1 MKIKLYFGALF
12 LMLIYF
18 GTFQEQVS
26 RTNQEI
32 VLEFVDTK
40 INKQEISSTITNIK
54 ERLLKVGVSN
64 IKIQETQKGTLK
76 ISYYSFVHTSDIKEA
91 LVFDNQLAL
100 NKNSEKKGDKNDTST
115 YNIDVY
121 EITNQTNISDQN
133 DEYIFEIKVN
143 SDRFTTNYNY
153 VSTRNI
159 DAHKVNQLY
168 TTAYNTYKN
177 HPFTK
182 DYSSHQEP
190 EVRAGPHKNFL

>member
-76 ISYYSFVHTSDIKEA
+76 ISYYSFVLI
-91 LVFDNQLAL
+91 L
-100 NKNSEKKGDKNDTST
+100 KK
-115 YNIDVY
+115 
-121 EITNQTNISDQN
+121 
-133 DEYIFEIKVN
+133 
-143 SDRFTTNYNY
+143 R
-153 VSTRNI
+153 
-159 DAHKVNQLY
+159 L
-168 TTAYNTYKN
+168 
-177 HPFTK
+177 
-182 DYSSHQEP
+182 
-190 EVRAGPHKNFL
+190 FLIIN